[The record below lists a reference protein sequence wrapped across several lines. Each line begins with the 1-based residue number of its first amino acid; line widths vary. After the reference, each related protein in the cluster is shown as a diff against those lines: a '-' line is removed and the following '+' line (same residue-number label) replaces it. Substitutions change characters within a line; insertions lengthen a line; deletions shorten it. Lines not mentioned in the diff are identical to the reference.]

1 MKKIIKNFLFKRRFK
16 VLKNKKGFS
25 LVEILVAV
33 SIIGIIGAIA
43 YPQFQDYR
51 ANASKVAGDTSIGN
65 IERAFQNCIVLKTF
79 AQCDSLSDLG
89 VACADCSDSVD
100 SNTNPTKFCAA
111 INKTIGGDQFKVCA
125 QFEGSKRTAKSYG
138 GSLFKDIK
146 VCADKVTGCTGSNA
160 ATVDNINHIQAEA
173 KECTGPGQ
181 CTAGSY
187 TCKQT
192 GTPSVSAACVS
203 VNTSGGTCA
212 SGVCAF

>member
-1 MKKIIKNFLFKRRFK
+1 MKQKIKDFLLQRRFK

-25 LVEILVAV
+25 LVEVLVAV

-65 IERAFQNCIVLKTF
+65 IERAFLNCIVLKDF

-100 SNTNPTKFCAA
+100 SNSSPTKFCAA
-111 INKTIGGDQFKVCA
+111 IKKKIGGDEFKVCA

-138 GSLFKDIK
+138 GSLFANIK
-146 VCADKVTGCTGSNA
+146 VCATAVTGCTVTTEN
-160 ATVDNINHIQAEA
+160 TNHIQAGA
-173 KECTGPGQ
+173 KECTADSQ
-181 CTAGSY
+181 CSAGTY
-187 TCKQT
+187 TCVGG
-192 GTPSVSAACVS
+192 GTAVPTAKCAT

-212 SGVCAF
+212 SGVCSL